1 MSMFPWSIFPS
12 FNDNPTTNGFPLQR
26 WDPFAEASR
35 MMQHMD
41 GMFRMLMEPH
51 GFMNNRG
58 FEIMNSVPTTMES
71 NGNFRVALDVRD
83 YRPEEIKVT
92 TLQDRVIIEGR
103 QEASRGDHGG
113 FFARQF
119 TRSYMF
125 PRGVM
130 PQDVT
135 SSLSADGMLTIEA
148 RGQGTI
154 EDATSQPNRRRR
166 NARDLVLSEPT
177 IFY

>member
-1 MSMFPWSIFPS
+1 MFPWSFFPS

-41 GMFRMLMEPH
+41 GMFRMLMEPP

-58 FEIMNSVPTTMES
+58 FEIMNSVPTAVES
-71 NGNFRVALDVRD
+71 NGNFRVALDVKD

-103 QEASRGDHGG
+103 QEASRGDHG

-148 RGQGTI
+148 RGQGSI
-154 EDATSQPNRRRR
+154 EDVTSAPSRRRR

-177 IFY
+177 IYY